1 MPTAS
6 PFAGMSDLVALGHAL
21 RGLRERCGLE
31 QGAVGFDAG
40 LSRNYLHMV
49 EQGQMNP
56 AFVVLL
62 GITRTLGATLPELIG
77 DYQRELDLIDP
88 HAGHDV
94 PLCPTPE
101 ALAYLERLRAR
112 SARLKAA
119 KARRAASRMRSWT

>member
-1 MPTAS
+1 
-6 PFAGMSDLVALGHAL
+6 L